1 MTNNL
6 TMQELLE
13 QQEQEF
19 NHVIAGQTITAKISK
34 ITFFS

>member
-19 NHVIAGQTITAKISK
+19 NQVKAGHDHVL
-34 ITFFS
+34 